1 MITYK
6 GYPLSSTN
14 CSVDAWSST
23 LGFLKARTCR
33 PHSAAFAPQIASDA
47 RLAGPLQLMS
57 YGLSY
62 EDLMR
67 RSAGYVDRILK
78 GAKPGDLPIEQPTKF
93 LLVVSLST
101 ARALRR
107 GDILRVH

>member
-1 MITYK
+1 MISYTVK
-6 GYPLSSTN
+6 VVIVVL
-14 CSVDAWSST
+14 
-23 LGFLKARTCR
+23 
-33 PHSAAFAPQIASDA
+33 AALIASVLSQAQQPTRVHRIGILWTGQPDA
-47 RLAGPLQLMS
+47 LSLQLMS

-93 LLVVSLST
+93 LLVVSLS
-101 ARALRR
+101 AAPALRR
-107 GDILRVH
+107 GDICACTNRD